1 MLLHVSSAQDHPTGP
16 MRGVP
21 SAGRDEFPQQP
32 QPPPEGR
39 SRDEPAV
46 PPAAADPDRPVPDRV
61 AAELARLAAAIER
74 EHERAAHREAVID
87 RLHQDVQTLR
97 RGELHAMFDPVRAVL
112 FRLHDLTAREAR
124 RWAEDPPD
132 AVHAAALL
140 AAIRDEIAEA
150 LARTGAERFVTRPGD
165 RYDPARHRPIDAEP
179 VADPALD
186 GSIVDVYADGF
197 ERAGRVV
204 RKAEVRVG
212 RHRVPDAGDGDPAA
226 RSAPLPRSSSSNR

>member
-1 MLLHVSSAQDHPTGP
+1 MSSAQDHPAGP
-16 MRGVP
+16 VRGVP
-21 SAGRDEFPQQP
+21 SAGRDASPEQP
-32 QPPPEGR
+32 QPPPRGA
-39 SRDEPAV
+39 SRDEPAA
-46 PPAAADPDRPVPDRV
+46 PSAATDPDRSASARV

-165 RYDPARHRPIDAEP
+165 RYDPVRHRPIDIEP

-186 GSIVDVYADGF
+186 GTIVSVCADGF
-197 ERAGRVV
+197 ERAGRVI

-212 RHRVPDAGDGDPAA
+212 RHRAPDADGDDGDPAA
-226 RSAPLPRSSSSNR
+226 RSSPLPRSSSSNR

>member
-1 MLLHVSSAQDHPTGP
+1 M
-16 MRGVP
+16 
-21 SAGRDEFPQQP
+21 
-32 QPPPEGR
+32 
-39 SRDEPAV
+39 
-46 PPAAADPDRPVPDRV
+46 PPAEADPDRQAPARV
-61 AAELARLAAAIER
+61 AAELARLAAAVER

-132 AVHAAALL
+132 PAHAAALL
-140 AAIRDEIAEA
+140 AAVSDEIAEA
-150 LARTGAERFVTRPGD
+150 LARTGAERFATRPGD
-165 RYDPARHRPIDAEP
+165 RYDPARHRPVGTEP

-186 GSIVDVYADGF
+186 GTVVGVCADGF

-212 RHRVPDAGDGDPAA
+212 RHRAPDADGDGDGGDDPAA
-226 RSAPLPRSSSSNR
+226 RSVPLPRSSSSNR